1 MFVIVTIVVVLF
13 CQFSDVMLLLFL
25 CVIFIVVVFVNTI
38 TQAD

>member
-25 CVIFIVVVFVNTI
+25 SVIVVVVFVNTI